1 VVTSLASVHTA
12 LDELQ
17 GVLNETTD
25 PQERRGLEAFIDCVT
40 PHLMEGATATF
51 LGKIAASTFGTEI
64 INKMDTMEALESLG
78 EHFDIV
84 VE

>member
-1 VVTSLASVHTA
+1 MATSLASMHTA

-17 GVLNETTD
+17 GLLNETMD
-25 PQERRGLEAFIDCVT
+25 PRERQGLEAFIDCVT

-51 LGKIAASTFGTEI
+51 LGKIAAAVCVDLT
-64 INKMDTMEALESLG
+64 NKMDTTEALEALG